1 MSSNEIIIKCGRCN
15 VFLNNEKF
23 FYNGKIHKC
32 CFSCNNKRSN
42 PKNICKDCG
51 VRAIFNFKGNT
62 IGIYCKKHS
71 KPGMVDIKSPKCI
84 ECKDKWP
91 AFNKPGETK
100 ALYCSG
106 CAKPGMVNII
116 EKRICIEC
124 KDKGYN
130 FNKPGETKALYCSGC
145 AKPGMVDIKSPKCHC
160 GKTASYGIPCNLPN
174 RCTVHK
180 EEGMIIRPRGKCN
193 IKDCKEIATHG
204 INKPIHCENHKTN
217 NDVDLV
223 ERKCTKCG
231 TIDIIINGLCVNFC
245 GLTEKHKELKK
256 HQKLKEK
263 RVIQIVEKEFM
274 KPTEYNVRVDRDC
287 GGVNSEEK
295 EIGFD
300 FGKYIV
306 FLEVDENRHKSYC
319 ELGEINRMKNIYM
332 NEGGIPIVFIRYNP
346 DNFVDNNKKK
356 QKLSQAK
363 REELLIKWLKHYKE
377 EGVKY
382 HLSVNYLFYDG
393 WNKEEVFEYEIDA
406 YSTEE
411 FKCEKTDKIF
421 YIKSQ
426 YEEHL
431 TKINPTNNP

>member
-1 MSSNEIIIKCGRCN
+1 
-15 VFLNNEKF
+15 
-23 FYNGKIHKC
+23 
-32 CFSCNNKRSN
+32 
-42 PKNICKDCG
+42 
-51 VRAIFNFKGNT
+51 
-62 IGIYCKKHS
+62 
-71 KPGMVDIKSPKCI
+71 
-84 ECKDKWP
+84 
-91 AFNKPGETK
+91 
-100 ALYCSG
+100 
-106 CAKPGMVNII
+106 
-116 EKRICIEC
+116 
-124 KDKGYN
+124 
-130 FNKPGETKALYCSGC
+130 
-145 AKPGMVDIKSPKCHC
+145 
-160 GKTASYGIPCNLPN
+160 
-174 RCTVHK
+174 
-180 EEGMIIRPRGKCN
+180 
-193 IKDCKEIATHG
+193 
-204 INKPIHCENHKTN
+204 
-217 NDVDLV
+217 
-223 ERKCTKCG
+223 
-231 TIDIIINGLCVNFC
+231 
-245 GLTEKHKELKK
+245 
-256 HQKLKEK
+256 
-263 RVIQIVEKEFM
+263 M

-332 NEGGIPIVFIRYNP
+332 NEGGIPIIFIRYNP

>member
-1 MSSNEIIIKCGRCN
+1 MIHQGRH
-15 VFLNNEKF
+15 V
-23 FYNGKIHKC
+23 Y
-32 CFSCNNKRSN
+32 
-42 PKNICKDCG
+42 
-51 VRAIFNFKGNT
+51 VRRINFKGNT

-84 ECKDKWP
+84 ECKDKGP
-91 AFNKPGETK
+91 
-100 ALYCSG
+100 
-106 CAKPGMVNII
+106 
-116 EKRICIEC
+116 
-124 KDKGYN
+124 N

-145 AKPGMVDIKSPKCHC
+145 AKPGMVDIKNPKCHC
-160 GKTASYGIPCNLPN
+160 GKGASYGIPCNLPN
-174 RCTVHK
+174 RCTVH
-180 EEGMIIRPRGKCN
+180 
-193 IKDCKEIATHG
+193 KEIATHG

-363 REELLIKWLKHYKE
+363 REELLIKWLKKYKND
-377 EGVKY
+377 GLKY
-382 HLSVNYLFYDG
+382 NLSVNYLFYDG

-431 TKINPTNNP
+431 TKINPINNP